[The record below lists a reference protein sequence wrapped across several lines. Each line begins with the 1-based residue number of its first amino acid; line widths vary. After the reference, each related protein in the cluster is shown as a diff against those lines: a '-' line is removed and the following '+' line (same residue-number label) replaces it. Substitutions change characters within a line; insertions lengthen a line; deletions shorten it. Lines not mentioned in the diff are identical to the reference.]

1 MKMVRNI
8 GEWDVMVIVDP
19 DATHNFISVA
29 TVEKLGLTVEK
40 ERNLG

>member
-1 MKMVRNI
+1 MKMVGKI
-8 GEWDVMVIVDP
+8 GDCEVIVMVDP